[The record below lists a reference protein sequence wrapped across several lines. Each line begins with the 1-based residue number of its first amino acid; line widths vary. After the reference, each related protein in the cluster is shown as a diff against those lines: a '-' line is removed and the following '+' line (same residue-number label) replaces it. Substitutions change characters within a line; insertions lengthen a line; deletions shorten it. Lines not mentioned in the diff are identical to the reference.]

1 MYSLDHLSSS
11 HRFRSPLA
19 THPQIFRSD
28 SHVQISGSRFC
39 IADVTATPGHPPAR
53 EIRADSFH
61 EGGSQQRPK
70 FIARIVQNIFY
81 SEYSLGLKRI
91 KTHWHC
97 SKALNPKT
105 MARKNTIF
113 SICLHLIPKVK
124 LIFFWGGSGKYIIE
138 KKQNPRITSLSG
150 KIFPLALRRIFSE
163 SERSQGTKP
172 GMSQPNV

>member
-1 MYSLDHLSSS
+1 MYNLNQLSSR

-19 THPQIFRSD
+19 THTQIFRSD

-39 IADVTATPGHPPAR
+39 TADVTATPRHPPAG

-70 FIARIVQNIFY
+70 FIARIVQDIFY
-81 SEYSLGLKRI
+81 SEYSLGSKRI

-97 SKALNPKT
+97 SKALNPKI

-113 SICLHLIPKVK
+113 LICLHLIQKVK
-124 LIFFWGGSGKYIIE
+124 LIYSWGGSGRYIIE
-138 KKQNPRITSLSG
+138 KKHNPRITSLSG
-150 KIFPLALRRIFSE
+150 KI
-163 SERSQGTKP
+163 
-172 GMSQPNV
+172 